1 MLFLVFSLWSS
12 SPTSAQ
18 GVPHLEECTLTQNWD
33 FQDGQFGVKNICNK
47 PVTIQF
53 MAESQQEAK
62 SAELKPGE
70 RFNTGLGEAQ
80 IKSNWWVFTT
90 CPVGYVSSI
99 PFEVKYKDALAEGH
113 YNCVEK

>member
-12 SPTSAQ
+12 SPTIAQ
-18 GVPHLEECTLTQNWD
+18 GVPHLEECTLTQSWD

-53 MAESQQEAK
+53 MAESQQQTK
-62 SAELKPGE
+62 SVELKPGE

-99 PFEVKYKDALAEGH
+99 PFEVKYKDALADGH

>member
-12 SPTSAQ
+12 SPTIAQ
-18 GVPHLEECTLTQNWD
+18 GLPHLEECTLTQSWD

-53 MAESQQEAK
+53 MAESQQQAK
-62 SAELKPGE
+62 SVELKPGE
-70 RFNTGLGEAQ
+70 RFNT
-80 IKSNWWVFTT
+80 
-90 CPVGYVSSI
+90 GYVSSI
-99 PFEVKYKDALAEGH
+99 PFEVKYKDALADGH